1 MTNQEMKN
9 YLIEFIVYFVLC
21 DGDSASADSNG
32 FNSMSYHYVNGIL
45 SNIFHANIRKLFCLL
60 KWLK

>member
-21 DGDSASADSNG
+21 DGLL
-32 FNSMSYHYVNGIL
+32 VLIL
-45 SNIFHANIRKLFCLL
+45 MGLTPWVIIMWMVF
-60 KWLK
+60 